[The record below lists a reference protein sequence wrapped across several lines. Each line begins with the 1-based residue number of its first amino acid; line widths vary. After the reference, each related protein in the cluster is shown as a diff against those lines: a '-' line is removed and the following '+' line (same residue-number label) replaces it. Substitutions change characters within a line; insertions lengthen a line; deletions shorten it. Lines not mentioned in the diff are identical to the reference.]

1 MAAAAV
7 GSRTVHGGAAGPAA
21 ASHGHRERPSHAA
34 AGPKLNHDRD
44 SIVTVRT
51 DSDPG
56 PSSGPFCRDIM
67 NDESVWQKYSRAPVH
82 VTSCKPLQVRLASES
97 KAQTAVQTVTGLAG
111 LEI

>member
-44 SIVTVRT
+44 STRIVTVRT

-56 PSSGPFCRDIM
+56 PSPGPCCRDIM
-67 NDESVWQKYSRAPVH
+67 NDEPVWQKYSQATVH
-82 VTSCKPLQVRLASES
+82 VTSCKPLRLASES